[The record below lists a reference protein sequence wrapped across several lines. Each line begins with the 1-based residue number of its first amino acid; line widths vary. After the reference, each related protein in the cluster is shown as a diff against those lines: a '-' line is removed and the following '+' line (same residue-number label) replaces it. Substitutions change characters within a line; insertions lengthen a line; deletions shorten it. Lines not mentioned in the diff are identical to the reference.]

1 MNNYEIPTNIPIP
14 TDAVNSNRQPDED
27 FESFMQAD
35 EWRWMDVDRWLLD
48 FNEPYKPP
56 RFTLSWKGIPFAP
69 LAGIH
74 NITGQAGNGKTMTIA
89 QFMAAILCG
98 EFGQLRYEL
107 ADEIPRPKVLYI
119 DTEMEKDNT
128 IAVKNRVL
136 TMAGRD
142 INKQYDDFIIVML
155 RDVDDVPLL
164 DAKGQPILDKKGRR
178 QNVNPA
184 IVRWRMTL
192 KAIWQY
198 RPTAVFIDGL
208 LDVVADFN
216 DNIECQELI
225 FKCMKLATHYDISLW
240 CILHQNPGGEKLVGH
255 LGSFLERKVTDVI
268 QTKKIKDDQTG
279 EVTFE
284 VKQKKARSQDFA
296 DWQFRVLPVDSWGRP
311 EQLETTITVP
321 MAASRDATKG
331 DNIEDVERWLQDGK
345 DAMEW
350 PATRKDIK
358 ERIIAPHQSNKQR
371 QQIDLQML
379 INKRLLIE
387 CQLKQNGYYLLMPNE
402 EQEKEALPEPPKG
415 DVPF

>member
-27 FESFMQAD
+27 FESFMQSD

-198 RPTAVFIDGL
+198 KPTVVFIDGL

-225 FKCMKLATHYDISLW
+225 FKCMKLASHYDISLW
-240 CILHQNPGGEKLVGH
+240 CVLHQNPGGEKLVGH

-268 QTKKIKDDQTG
+268 QTKKIKDDKTG
-279 EVTFE
+279 DVTFE
-284 VKQKKARSQDFA
+284 VKQKKARSQDFP
-296 DWQFRVLPVDSWGRP
+296 DWKFRVLPVEAWGRP
-311 EQLETTITVP
+311 EQLEPAQPVERVT
-321 MAASRDATKG
+321 G
-331 DNIEDVERWLQDGK
+331 DPIEVVERWFREAK
-345 DAMEW
+345 DRVEW
-350 PATRKDIK
+350 PANRKTIK
-358 ERIIAPHQSNKQR
+358 EIIIRDYGKQTNKPKQD
-371 QQIDLQML
+371 IDLQML
-379 INKRLLIE
+379 INKRILVESSI
-387 CQLKQNGYYLLMPNE
+387 KQNGYFLLIPADDDMPFDAPNNGE
-402 EQEKEALPEPPKG
+402 
-415 DVPF
+415 VPY